1 MKNRFVVRIS
11 TPAGRYLQTEAD
23 YLSVTSSTG
32 VLGILPNHA
41 PLITNLEICELVIKS
56 GNETLRYAISGG
68 LMNIKEGTEVTLLV
82 NTIER
87 SDEIDVDRALKAKE
101 RAEKR
106 LDEEMVDV
114 TRANASL
121 ARALN
126 RIAVSSNKK

>member
-1 MKNRFVVRIS
+1 MKDHFTVSIY
-11 TPAGRYLQTEAD
+11 TPTEKYLQTEAN
-23 YLSVTSSTG
+23 YLSVTSGVS

-41 PLITNLEICELVIKS
+41 PLITNIEICELMIQS

-68 LMNIKEGTEVTLLV
+68 LMNIKENTEVILLA
-82 NTIER
+82 NSIER

-114 TRANASL
+114 TRAKASL

-126 RIAVSSNKK
+126 RIAVSTNKK